1 MSQTEW
7 VRARKDQD
15 NIVFVVH
22 VGDIVNDSD
31 EEYQWVNADA
41 GVSIL
46 DGVVPY
52 VLAVGNHD
60 MASNGAVHDRRES
73 VKHFDAYF
81 PANRYEGETWYGGRM
96 GERNENS
103 VSYFRAGGMDFMVM
117 TLEFG
122 PRDEVLEWA
131 NEIVSTHKDK
141 RVIISTHS
149 YMYSD
154 DTRVGRKD
162 GWSPRRFRI
171 SYCDNVGEEIWDELV
186 KLHPN
191 VFLVV
196 SGHSL
201 DDGAGRLTSTGIQGN
216 LVHQL
221 VGNYQMLPE
230 GGEGWLRVMKFVPA
244 ENKIYVTTYSPLL
257 DKYMTDPEN
266 SFVLDYAMSQA
277 SGLLQALGP

>member
-46 DGVVPY
+46 DGVVPC

-81 PANRYEGETWYGGRM
+81 PANRYEGGTWYGGRM

-171 SYCDNVGEEIWDELV
+171 SYCDNVGEEMWDEFV